1 MNAILTCSNLSK
13 SYGRTEA
20 VRNLELQLEENTI
33 YGLLGRNGAGKTTLL
48 NMMTGGSFPDYGS
61 IQVSG
66 VTLKSGETPKG
77 ICYVKEKN
85 LFFGGAKV
93 IEVLRLASAFHENW
107 DWDYAQSLLKT
118 FKLNPDKK
126 IRQLSRG
133 MESLVGNIIGLAS
146 RAPITVFDEPV
157 LGLDVLMRERF
168 YRVLVEDYANHPR
181 TILLS
186 THLID
191 EIATVVERVYIMD
204 SGAMLLHD
212 DVDHIRANSHLLTG
226 NQEQIEQ
233 FTKDRHVLYKESY
246 GKGSLTAIY
255 GAIHEADRSQANKLG
270 IAIDGLPLQKFF
282 SYLIEGGQSIE

>member
-1 MNAILTCSNLSK
+1 MNAILECSNLNK

-20 VRNLELQLEENTI
+20 VRNLELQLQENTI

-48 NMMTGGSFPDYGS
+48 NLIAGASFPDYGN
-61 IQVSG
+61 IYISG
-66 VTLKSGETPKG
+66 LELKRGETPRG
-77 ICYVKEKN
+77 VCYIREKN
-85 LFFGGAKV
+85 LHFGGAKV
-93 IEVLRLASAFHENW
+93 IEILRMASAFYENW
-107 DWDYAQSLLKT
+107 DWDFAHDLLKT

-126 IRQLSRG
+126 IKQLSRG

-146 RAPITVFDEPV
+146 RAPLTIFDEPV

-204 SGAMLLHD
+204 SGSILLND
-212 DVDHIRANSHLLTG
+212 EVERIRAHAYLLTG
-226 NQEQIEQ
+226 NDESMEPFI
-233 FTKDRHVLYKESY
+233 KGRHVIYRESY
-246 GKGSLTAIY
+246 GKGSFTAIY
-255 GAIHEADRSQANKLG
+255 GEMKEEDRMQAGKLG
-270 IAIDGLPLQKFF
+270 ISIDGLPLQKFF
-282 SYLIEGGQSIE
+282 SYLIEGGQSVE